1 MIVVSPRRRKDAG
14 VGKRETSLETVGGVW
29 YGMVVSSGGSNSP
42 SELRTLDPFAGTST
56 LIGLSGVD
64 EIEGLAYDGTTM
76 YAVEGGNAD
85 GDLYTVDLG
94 TGAVTVVG
102 NTGIRAGSLEFGPD
116 GRLYAGG
123 VGPDGGNLYTI
134 NTSTGASTLV
144 GATGF
149 GAVSGL
155 ALVDD
160 SVFDCTTTV
169 LGADG
174 QGGVPGNLY
183 SFDPLSGAL
192 IATVGAVGYP
202 VTGLADHPVTCALW
216 GVTSPTFDAANNP
229 NPGHLITIDK
239 STGAG
244 ALVGDVLAA
253 TDAGPTDITFT
264 SNGTLYG
271 WSSDTDDLITIDLG
285 TGAGTVVGD
294 SGLASSGVGL
304 AASSSDQLHLAG
316 DGGAPGSSLTLINAL
331 AGIPTGR
338 TALSGD
344 LVAGSSIVAMDFGCN
359 GLILGVHSLG
369 AGVTNLVT
377 INTGTGALS
386 TLGSTQSGLDA
397 IVGVCKPS
405 PPTAFYTLDPCRL
418 IDTRN
423 ATGPLGGP
431 ALVAGAD
438 RTFTI
443 ANACGVPATATAIS
457 VNIAVTASTGRETCA
472 CIRAELPFPRSRRST
487 MWRDKHVPTTRSC
500 R

>member
-85 GDLYTVDLG
+85 GDLY
-94 TGAVTVVG
+94 
-102 NTGIRAGSLEFGPD
+102 
-116 GRLYAGG
+116 
-123 VGPDGGNLYTI
+123 

-149 GAVSGL
+149 GAVRGL

-331 AGIPTGR
+331 AGIPTGS

-344 LVAGSSIVAMDFGCN
+344 LVAGSSIVVMDFGCN

-443 ANACGVPATATAIS
+443 TNACGVPATATAIS
-457 VNIAVTASTGRETCA
+457 VNIAVTASTGPGNLRMHPGGT
-472 CIRAELPFPRSRRST
+472 P
-487 MWRDKHVPTTRSC
+487 VPQVSSINYVAGQTRSNNAVVPLSDIGELGVYVGQASGTVHFILDVNGYFE
-500 R
+500 